1 MSIGVRQVELTPN
14 APPHALQ
21 GGVLNIDYDANAAY
35 YGKEISRPG
44 QESRR
49 QRSVFDIPVRSGYH
63 GSRIRNKKRRNV
75 MIDSLY
81 ELIAKLGFT
90 DPLHAPLTHM
100 PIGLVI
106 GAFLFFLVAV
116 LFGKKNLVLTA
127 RHVSILAFIFVFPTI
142 LFGVFDWLHFFKGAF
157 IAPIVYKMILA
168 SAVLVLLAIGIIVG
182 SELQVRT
189 APMMVIYAL
198 AVVAVVGLG
207 WFGGKLVYGGFSP
220 AAQSQPSA
228 SQAGAAP
235 ASPVGQRLFASNC
248 AACHP
253 NGGNAIVAELP
264 LKKSKT
270 LASEAAFTS
279 FIRSPKMPDGSEGQM
294 PPFGTDQV
302 SDKQA
307 SALYSYVKS
316 MIPAWK

>member
-1 MSIGVRQVELTPN
+1 
-14 APPHALQ
+14 
-21 GGVLNIDYDANAAY
+21 
-35 YGKEISRPG
+35 
-44 QESRR
+44 
-49 QRSVFDIPVRSGYH
+49 
-63 GSRIRNKKRRNV
+63 

-81 ELIAKLGFT
+81 ELVAKLGFT
-90 DPLHAPLTHM
+90 DPLHAPLTHI

-127 RHVSILAFIFVFPTI
+127 RHVSILAFLFVFPTI
-142 LFGVFDWLHFFKGAF
+142 LFGVFDWLHFFKGAL
-157 IAPIVYKMILA
+157 IAPIKYKMVLA
-168 SAVLVLLAIGIIVG
+168 SAVLVLLAIGIVVG

-189 APMMVIYAL
+189 APMMVVYAL

-220 AAQSQPSA
+220 AAQASQAEPA
-228 SQAGAAP
+228 ATQAGAAP
-235 ASPVGQRLFASNC
+235 AVPVGQRLFASSC

-264 LKKSKT
+264 LKKSKM
-270 LASEAAFTS
+270 LASAAAFTS

-294 PPFGTDQV
+294 PPFGVDQI

-307 SALYSYVKS
+307 GQLYTYIQS
-316 MIPAWK
+316 MLASWK

>member
-1 MSIGVRQVELTPN
+1 
-14 APPHALQ
+14 
-21 GGVLNIDYDANAAY
+21 
-35 YGKEISRPG
+35 
-44 QESRR
+44 
-49 QRSVFDIPVRSGYH
+49 
-63 GSRIRNKKRRNV
+63 

-81 ELIAKLGFT
+81 ELLAKMGFT
-90 DPLHAPLTHM
+90 DPLHAPLTHI

-116 LFGKKNLVLTA
+116 LFGKKNLAVTA

-157 IAPIVYKMILA
+157 LAPIKYKMILA
-168 SAVLVLLAIGIIVG
+168 SAVLVLLAVGIIMG
-182 SELQVRT
+182 SELKVRT
-189 APMMVIYAL
+189 APLMVVYAL

-220 AAQSQPSA
+220 AAQAAAPA
-228 SQAGAAP
+228 AAQAGAAP
-235 ASPVGQRLFASNC
+235 AAPAVPAGQRLFASNC

-264 LKKSKT
+264 MKTSKK
-270 LASEAAFTS
+270 LASAAAFTS
-279 FIRSPKMPDGSEGQM
+279 FIRSPKMPDGSAGQM
-294 PPFGTDQV
+294 PSFGADQI

-307 SALYSYVKS
+307 GNLYAYIQS
-316 MIPAWK
+316 MLAAWK